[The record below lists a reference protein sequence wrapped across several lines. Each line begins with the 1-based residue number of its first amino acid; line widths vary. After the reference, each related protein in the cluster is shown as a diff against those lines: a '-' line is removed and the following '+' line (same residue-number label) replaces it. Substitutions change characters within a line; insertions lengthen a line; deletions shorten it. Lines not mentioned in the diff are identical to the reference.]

1 MGIFSRAP
9 KPITESPAP
18 SESPFL
24 RTIQTCLRSLQLTAA
39 VVVLAI
45 YSYTLGAL
53 SNRGLS
59 TPTGVRAV
67 EGIVGIT
74 VAYALLCIVLL
85 RVFPTRTFPAFVLIV
100 LDVAFAASW
109 IYVGTANG
117 GGTSCSGE
125 VDTHFGKGKAEDD
138 IKGKSDGFMSLPS
151 YGDACRLLTACLAI
165 AIITM

>member
-9 KPITESPAP
+9 KTITEPPPPSGSPI
-18 SESPFL
+18 L
-24 RTIQTCLRSLQLTAA
+24 RTLQTGLRSLQLTAA
-39 VVVLAI
+39 IAVLAI

-59 TPTGVRAV
+59 TPTDVRAV

-74 VAYALLCIVLL
+74 VGYAALCIVLL
-85 RVFPTRTFPAFVLIV
+85 RIFPTRTFPAFVLIV

-109 IYVGTANG
+109 IYVATANG

-125 VDTHFGKGKAEDD
+125 VNTHFGKGKAGDS
-138 IKGKSDGFMSLPS
+138 IKGKSDGFMTLPS

-165 AIITM
+165 AVITM